1 MTLAGDLD
9 VSVEPGEVA
18 FAFTVRNDGTDPLT
32 LQFRSGQTAEF
43 VVYEDRTEVF
53 RWSDGQMFT
62 QALQTVP
69 LGQDESVIYTGT
81 WPDPETGTFKVVATL
96 EAENQDLETSAEFY
110 VY

>member
-1 MTLAGDLD
+1 MTLAGHLD
-9 VSVEPGEVA
+9 VSVEPGEIG
-18 FAFTVRNDGTDPLT
+18 FAFTVRNEGPDPLT

-62 QALQTVP
+62 QALQSVP
-69 LGQDESVIYTGT
+69 LDPDESVTYTGT

-96 EAENQDLETSAEFY
+96 EAEEHALETSAEFY